1 MDSKRLTQM
10 SLKERVEALNQ
21 MIISGKALQ
30 AFDTFYAEEVSM
42 QENENEP
49 TISKNACRQNEEAFV
64 NGIVEF
70 RNAEVRDVIFS
81 DNISAVEWDFD
92 FTHKD
97 WGVRKYKQ
105 LSVQKWNDNGQINSE
120 KFYYNN

>member
-105 LSVQKWNDNGQINSE
+105 LSVQKWNDNGQIISE